1 MRPNE
6 ANAREPFK
14 AIPKFIGCEWV
25 QTNDP
30 IISMASGDKKGVG
43 KMAGRISQP
52 ISNFEVFYGG
62 CNCGSVKIIC
72 IQARLTID
80 ISKEFKHFFK
90 CVLHF
95 QSVCAILTTV
105 IEIEINILD

>member
-6 ANAREPFK
+6 ANAREPSKRFRNSLDANGCRPMIPSSAWHQVTRK
-14 AIPKFIGCEWV
+14 ASEKWRDAFRNRY
-25 QTNDP
+25 QT
-30 IISMASGDKKGVG
+30 
-43 KMAGRISQP
+43 
-52 ISNFEVFYGG
+52 FEVFYGD